1 MTENPVRILIVVATS
16 RELPETSLFD
26 VPNLQVDTLVTG
38 VGMVA
43 TAFHLTKKLTQKKYD
58 LVVNVGIAGAFAESL
73 EIGSVV
79 QVSSDRLAELGAED
93 HDKFVPADEMNLI
106 EKSDLEFNTDCRI
119 AGLPVVSGITVNR
132 VHGNAESIAKIRN
145 QFNSDIESMEGAAV
159 GFVCSKLGFQWC
171 QIRSISNRVEPRDKS
186 NWNIPLAL
194 KNLHHEVLVY
204 LQKLNDEA

>member
-1 MTENPVRILIVVATS
+1 MSIPTSILIVAATEN
-16 RELPETSLFD
+16 ELPKLKGQF
-26 VPNLQVDTLVTG
+26 PNLKIDSLVTG

-43 TAFHLTKKLTQKKYD
+43 TTFQLTQKLSENKYD
-58 LVVNVGIAGAFAESL
+58 LVINVGIAGAFSESL

-93 HDKFVPADEMNLI
+93 HDLFLPADEMNLI

-119 AGLPVVSGITVNR
+119 AGLPIVSGITVNR
-132 VHGNAESIAKIRN
+132 VHGNAESIAQIREQYN
-145 QFNSDIESMEGAAV
+145 PDIESMEGAAI